1 MRFLVCP
8 SCYTSIV
15 WTEVGTD
22 LSADP
27 GPEAKSGAPVPPNFL
42 FNSTS
47 FLAQCDKSQGV
58 WGTGPPG
65 PENTAF
71 SPHFLLFL
79 PTDTAEHPLIQDG
92 DERMLKD
99 PQLTTNP
106 EEETSNR

>member
-1 MRFLVCP
+1 MRFLVYP
-8 SCYTSIV
+8 SCYTSIA
-15 WTEVGTD
+15 WTEDRATVGTD

-27 GPEAKSGAPVPPNFL
+27 GPEAKSGGPVPPNFL

-79 PTDTAEHPLIQDG
+79 PTDTAEHP
-92 DERMLKD
+92 
-99 PQLTTNP
+99 
-106 EEETSNR
+106 SF